1 MNFSIFLM
9 EACLFFSVTSP
20 FFFFFMSFRADL
32 HVLPSV

>member
-20 FFFFFMSFRADL
+20 FFFFMSFRADL